1 MPEKKDYVSLSKA
14 IHKKTLQLAKVFI
27 TSENYILLSN
37 KNTQNVNIGFSKF
50 WVLKRKSCV
59 LAASKMINSVW
70 VCGAY
75 QNVVL
80 LVDSMDLDFTYKD
93 LINLSFSGLKYF
105 Q

>member
-50 WVLKRKSCV
+50 WVLKRKWCV
-59 LAASKMINSVW
+59 LAASKMTNSVW

-80 LVDSMDLDFTYKD
+80 LVDSMDLDFAYKD